1 MIEEGKISKVSCYPI
16 TRLGYP
22 VVPLRLYLSLIFV
35 LPFFTFLAVMAHI
48 RFGWFINHR
57 WLYLLSGIIAG
68 ILGGYIEA
76 YLVTERLRKE
86 VEVFAWFLTPATLIF
101 WLLPTA
107 YVYLSFGS
115 GEFLPFA
122 TYFLF
127 PSFTAWMVTSGFM
140 FRRFENEEKVRVFTF
155 FFGRYIPYPKY
166 WIETPKTLEI
176 ELYGFLEAVA
186 EKDVSLLLYHGKYAE
201 QMKNLV
207 EKFSEKDGDAGK
219 RFSSFK
225 GPVMELLEVITRFNQ
240 KRNKIAQI
248 FIGSLLLWIAF
259 MIFVTANSFFDIPRK
274 YWVHIYL
281 IIIVTSFLLIF
292 AYPLLKNKTLNSKYH
307 KAVQEIFSKI
317 DSKTET
323 TIKDFLKLMEA
334 LEESRLIS

>member
-1 MIEEGKISKVSCYPI
+1 MSEVSCYPI

-22 VVPLRLYLSLIFV
+22 VVPLRLYLGLIFV

-76 YLVTERLRKE
+76 YLVTERLKKE
-86 VEVFAWFLTPATLIF
+86 VEVVAWFLIPVSLIF

-107 YVYLSFGS
+107 YIYLSFGY

-127 PSFTAWMVTSGFM
+127 PSLTSWMVTSGFI

-155 FFGRYIPYPKY
+155 FLGRYVPYPKY
-166 WIETPKTLEI
+166 WIETPETLEI

-186 EKDVSLLLYHGKYAE
+186 EKDVSWLLYYGKYAE
-201 QMKNLV
+201 QMKNLL
-207 EKFSEKDGDAGK
+207 EKISEKGGNAGK

-225 GPVMELLEVITRFNQ
+225 EPVMELLEVIRRFNQ
-240 KRNKIAQI
+240 KRNKITRI
-248 FIGSLLLWIAF
+248 FIGSLFLWITLMMLAA
-259 MIFVTANSFFDIPRK
+259 ANNFFDIPQK
-274 YWVHIYL
+274 YGGHIYL
-281 IIIVTSFLLIF
+281 ITIVTSFLLIF
-292 AYPLLKNKTLNSKYH
+292 AYPLLKNRTLNSKYH
-307 KAVQEIFSKI
+307 KAAREIFSKI
-317 DSKTET
+317 DSETET
-323 TIKDFLKLMEA
+323 TIKDVLKQMEHED
-334 LEESRLIS
+334 LT